1 MHSAYTDERRMPQ
14 VARRRADTLS
24 KSSASAL
31 RLVRATLE
39 RCFDAGYNFEKHD
52 LEQLRRTPIE
62 IRDLS
67 VRYGKRLALEKL
79 TGTFAAGSLTAIVG
93 PNGAG
98 KSTLLKAL
106 AGIVRTRRGTV
117 TPIGRHFAYLP
128 QQASLDRGFPA
139 TLSELVGLGAWRRL
153 GAFRGAQ
160 KEIGTLVAEAIAAVG
175 LDGWA
180 GQQIADLS
188 IGQFQRALFARLLV
202 QDADVILLDEPF
214 AAIDERTSG
223 DLLQLL
229 QRWSREG
236 RTVVAVLHDLEQ
248 VRLHF
253 PRTLL
258 LARRT
263 IDWGDTRTVLT
274 PANLGRAGA
283 MLESKAGPAR
293 GEAA

>member
-1 MHSAYTDERRMPQ
+1 
-14 VARRRADTLS
+14 
-24 KSSASAL
+24 
-31 RLVRATLE
+31 
-39 RCFDAGYNFEKHD
+39 
-52 LEQLRRTPIE
+52 
-62 IRDLS
+62 
-67 VRYGKRLALEKL
+67 
-79 TGTFAAGSLTAIVG
+79 
-93 PNGAG
+93 
-98 KSTLLKAL
+98 
-106 AGIVRTRRGTV
+106 
-117 TPIGRHFAYLP
+117 
-128 QQASLDRGFPA
+128 
-139 TLSELVGLGAWRRL
+139 
-153 GAFRGAQ
+153 
-160 KEIGTLVAEAIAAVG
+160 
-175 LDGWA
+175 
-180 GQQIADLS
+180 
-188 IGQFQRALFARLLV
+188 LFARLLV

-274 PANLGRAGA
+274 PANLGRARA

>member
-1 MHSAYTDERRMPQ
+1 M
-14 VARRRADTLS
+14 
-24 KSSASAL
+24 
-31 RLVRATLE
+31 
-39 RCFDAGYNFEKHD
+39 
-52 LEQLRRTPIE
+52 
-62 IRDLS
+62 RDLS
-67 VRYGKRLALEKL
+67 VSYGKRLVLEKL

-106 AGIVRTRRGTV
+106 AGIVRTRRGTI
-117 TPIGRHFAYLP
+117 TPTGRHFAYLP

-214 AAIDERTSG
+214 AAIDERTSVK
-223 DLLQLL
+223 LLQLL

-253 PRTLL
+253 PSTLL

-263 IDWGDTRTVLT
+263 IEWGDTTTVLT
-274 PANLGRAGA
+274 PANLARSRAI
-283 MLESKAGPAR
+283 LESKAGPAR